1 MVKGGFIVVEYS
13 GWGESA
19 YTEIVNEEDLRPKN
33 TNPPIDANTFH
44 KFEIPV
50 PEELREEWVFYSTN
64 SLTIKEKSLFLNSV
78 GIQLILMKRKATI
91 LCEIH
96 ILLKN
101 LVILSN

>member
-33 TNPPIDANTFH
+33 TNPPIDAQTFF

-50 PEELREEWVFYSTN
+50 PEELREE
-64 SLTIKEKSLFLNSV
+64 
-78 GIQLILMKRKATI
+78 
-91 LCEIH
+91 
-96 ILLKN
+96 
-101 LVILSN
+101 

>member
-50 PEELREEWVFYSTN
+50 PEELREEWVFFHAQN
-64 SLTIKEKSLFLNSV
+64 AGGFFVEKTSEV
-78 GIQLILMKRKATI
+78 DKKCTD
-91 LCEIH
+91 
-96 ILLKN
+96 
-101 LVILSN
+101 